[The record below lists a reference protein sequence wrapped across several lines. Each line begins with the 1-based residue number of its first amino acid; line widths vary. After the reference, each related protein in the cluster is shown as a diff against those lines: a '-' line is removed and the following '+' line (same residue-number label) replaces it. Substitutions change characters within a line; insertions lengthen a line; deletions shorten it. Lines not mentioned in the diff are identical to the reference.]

1 MLAVNDIHTYY
12 GDSYILQGVSLRVE
26 PSQVVCLLGRNG
38 AGKTTTIRSII
49 GFTPPRAGSIVFNAR
64 DITRVPS
71 DRIARAGIGLVPQGR
86 RIFPDLTV
94 RENLMLAARPSPGS
108 GQVAGWTLG
117 ALYEQLP
124 RLRERAT
131 HRGNELSGGEQQMV
145 AIGRALMSNPELL
158 LMDEP
163 TEGLAPLIVRE
174 IARLLLTLK
183 AQKQSILLV
192 EQNLALA
199 LQVADRVYVMSKGR
213 IVFEGTAD
221 ALRHNEEVK
230 KQYLGV

>member
-1 MLAVNDIHTYY
+1 MLQVNDIHTYY

-26 PSQVVCLLGRNG
+26 PSEVVCLLGRNG

-64 DITRVPS
+64 DITRVSS

-94 RENLMLAARPSPGS
+94 RENLTLAARG
-108 GQVAGWTLG
+108 AGWNLD
-117 ALYEQLP
+117 AVYQQLP
-124 RLRERAT
+124 WLRERAT

-145 AIGRALMSNPELL
+145 AIGRALMANPDLL

-183 AQKQSILLV
+183 AQRQSILLV

-221 ALRHNEEVK
+221 ALRRNEEVK